1 MQRVCSVPGGVNAY
15 VTDPDCLL
23 TDETRRCPLCPRP
36 HPLRRHGHYHRWATF
51 PGEDVSLRIP
61 ILRLLCHATGRTV
74 SLLPDFCLPRRQYG
88 PAVLG
93 LFLHA
98 LVILR
103 LPMLSAFRTAVPG
116 SAARTTARSLR
127 DAFLR
132 NAHRVRSFLYGIR
145 QRHVPAPPGTPAPL
159 RELAGLVRGLTL
171 PSPCP
176 GAAFVRHAAPF
187 HTRFHQ
193 GFA

>member
-1 MQRVCSVPGGVNAY
+1 MG
-15 VTDPDCLL
+15 DPDCLL
-23 TDETRRCPLCPRP
+23 TEETRRCPFCPDHHR
-36 HPLRRHGHYHRWATF
+36 LRRQGSYERWANF

-61 ILRLLCHATGRTV
+61 ILRLLCHLTGRTV

-93 LFLHA
+93 IFLHA
-98 LVILR
+98 LALLR
-103 LPMLSAFRTAVPG
+103 LPMLAAFRTAVPG
-116 SAARTTARSLR
+116 STARATAQDLR

-132 NAHRVRSFLYGIR
+132 NAHRVRSFIYGG
-145 QRHVPAPPGTPAPL
+145 QHRHVPPPPGTPAAL
-159 RELAGLVRGLTL
+159 RELAGLVCGLSFS
-171 PSPCP
+171 SPCP
-176 GAAFVRHAAPF
+176 GGAFIRQAAPF